1 MTTLL
6 KQMAI
11 SKKISKL
18 NFLFISNV
26 TIEKQRFITVSTISA
41 QLQKTEDIQ
50 ASENPFLNIFG
61 FGFLF
66 FFFHSDSDWEW
77 VYYLLGLQ
85 QRHLRTKTNA
95 FIVSLAVPDFLV
107 GLHAIS
113 HCTMTSFYYYDQ
125 IPSDT
130 NQRVSM
136 GLTDRRKTAKNLVD
150 SRKD

>member
-66 FFFHSDSDWEW
+66 FFFSILTLTGNGFIICLDYSK
-77 VYYLLGLQ
+77 
-85 QRHLRTKTNA
+85 RHLRTKTNA
-95 FIVSLAVPDFLV
+95 FIVSLAVPNFLV
-107 GLHAIS
+107 GLNAIS

-130 NQRVSM
+130 AFQCKLE
-136 GLTDRRKTAKNLVD
+136 GLNGVNRQA
-150 SRKD
+150 

>member
-61 FGFLF
+61 FGFLS

-85 QRHLRTKTNA
+85 QT
-95 FIVSLAVPDFLV
+95 
-107 GLHAIS
+107 
-113 HCTMTSFYYYDQ
+113 TSPNQ
-125 IPSDT
+125 
-130 NQRVSM
+130 NQRVYCFS
-136 GLTDRRKTAKNLVD
+136 GSAELSRRLKRNKPLDDDVILLLRPDSFRYCFLVQIRG
-150 SRKD
+150 SQWG